1 MSMSCAWQRAQQG
14 ACSIPKNLHPDA
26 DEEKGG
32 KPKNDAHATFADDR
46 SEATGEAVAK
56 VDAHCHERRGNYR
69 GENREKVGAKWA
81 GLVCTEGDGDG
92 NRSRADRER
101 QGQRIKRASRNILQ
115 VHFLLSFTGA
125 VHLLLAFQEC
135 PSVGNDNEAATD
147 LHDRNGDSK
156 ETKNVRAHE
165 KGGNQ
170 ENETVDG
177 DLARE
182 DSAGGG
188 RIVAGQCKKNRAA
201 AQRIHDGKKRAED
214 QQGALSN
221 FKHKIPLSRRIF

>member
-1 MSMSCAWQRAQQG
+1 MSVAVASRMRSAGAAQFLVVKPV
-14 ACSIPKNLHPDA
+14 IPHNSAHPA
-26 DEEKGG
+26 
-32 KPKNDAHATFADDR
+32 FADDR
-46 SEATGEAVAK
+46 GESTGEAVTK
-56 VDAHCHERRGNYR
+56 IDAHRHERRGNYR
-69 GENREKVGAKWA
+69 GENGEEVGAKLA
-81 GLVCTEGDGDG
+81 GLVRSQGDGDG
-92 NRSRADRER
+92 NRSGADRER
-101 QGQRIKRASRNILQ
+101 QSQRIKRASRNILR
-115 VHFLLSFTGA
+115 VHFFLSFTAA
-125 VHLLLAFQEC
+125 VHFFLAFQEC

-188 RIVAGQCKKNRAA
+188 RIVAGQCKKNGAA
-201 AQRIHDGKKRAED
+201 PQRIHDGKKRAED

>member
-92 NRSRADRER
+92 NRSGADCER

-115 VHFLLSFTGA
+115 VHFLLSFAAA
-125 VHLLLAFQEC
+125 VHFLLALQEC
-135 PSVGNDNEAATD
+135 PAVGNDDEAAAD

-170 ENETVDG
+170 EYETVDG

-182 DSAGGG
+182 DSAGGC
-188 RIVAGQCKKNRAA
+188 RIFTRQRKKNGAA
-201 AQRIHDGKKRAED
+201 AQRIHDGE
-214 QQGALSN
+214 
-221 FKHKIPLSRRIF
+221 